1 MPADPTSQNALII
14 IAIALSIQTLL
25 MVCTVIAMAVA
36 WKRAHAMLD
45 TQLGHFS
52 ARLDDVVSQTR
63 VAVGALERSAAHV
76 NSVMLDTGNILRSVT
91 TAIGAPRAWLMA
103 GAASAARALARWRRS
118 RQQQQQHTPPAQW
131 RRDQEAT
138 HVPGSAR

>member
-1 MPADPTSQNALII
+1 MPVDPTSQNALII

-52 ARLDDVVSQTR
+52 ARLDEVVTHTR
-63 VAVGALERSAAHV
+63 VAVSALERSAAHV

-103 GAASAARALARWRRS
+103 GAASVAGALGRWRRS
-118 RQQQQQHTPPAQW
+118 RQEQQQHTPPAQW